1 MGYSAQVQQGNNQLS
16 GGGKSGQVGGSPGQ
30 TNNINDF
37 LAQFRQPESPTGMP
51 EQGIPNS
58 PTMPN
63 RTLGSQIGLGVSSV
77 LQGANGLITNSATS
91 GQPQMGMPN
100 QYSNTVGMGDNKQ
113 QQSPNAGGGKGKV

>member
-1 MGYSAQVQQGNNQLS
+1 MGYSAQVQQGQPS

-30 TNNINDF
+30 TNNVNDF
-37 LAQFRQPESPTGMP
+37 LAQFRQPESSTGMP
-51 EQGIPNS
+51 EQGTANS

-63 RTLGSQIGLGVSSV
+63 GTMGAGMYGQ

-100 QYSNTVGMGDNKQ
+100 QYSNTVGMGDNTQ
-113 QQSPNAGGGKGKV
+113 QRSPGAGGGKGKV